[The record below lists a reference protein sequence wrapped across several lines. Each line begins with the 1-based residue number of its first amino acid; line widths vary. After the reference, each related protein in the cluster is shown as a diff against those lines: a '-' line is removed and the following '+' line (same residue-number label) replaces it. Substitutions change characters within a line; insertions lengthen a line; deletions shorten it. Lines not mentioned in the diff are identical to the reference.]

1 MSFPIYS
8 LPFAKDI
15 ISHITGGKDPFY
27 NLSWAG
33 APLSLLLAAL
43 PHWYTIYLAESN
55 KVQGGW
61 SNVNPRFWV
70 QRLIAKSNTTKLT
83 PLELKILRGQS
94 CQANA
99 FENAPLFVASIIWA
113 NYTGLD
119 VETINNFVVGWL
131 VSRAIYT
138 VFYVQISGKANSF
151 ARTAVF
157 QVGIIWIISIW
168 LKGAFKISPSL
179 K

>member
-1 MSFPIYS
+1 MSVIYNI
-8 LPFAKDI
+8 PGAKDL
-15 ISHITGGKDPFY
+15 ISSIFNGRDPFY
-27 NLSWAG
+27 NLTWAG
-33 APLSLLLAAL
+33 VPLSLLLAAI

-61 SNVNPRFWV
+61 SNANPRFWV
-70 QRLIAKSNTTKLT
+70 QRLIAKSNTNKLS

-99 FENAPLFVASIIWA
+99 FENVPLFIATLIWA
-113 NYTGLD
+113 NVTKLD
-119 VETINNFVVGWL
+119 TKTINNFVVGYL
-131 VSRAIYT
+131 TSRLAFTWCYLNLGSR
-138 VFYVQISGKANSF
+138 VNSF

-168 LKGAFKISPSL
+168 CKGAMTLLPAL

>member
-1 MSFPIYS
+1 MSAAIYS
-8 LPFAKDI
+8 LPFVRDLVASATGNKDI
-15 ISHITGGKDPFY
+15 FY
-27 NLSWAG
+27 NLSWTSV
-33 APLSLLLAAL
+33 PLSLLIAAL

-70 QRLIAKSNTTKLT
+70 QSLIAKGQKEKLS
-83 PLELKILRGQS
+83 PLELTILRGQS
-94 CQANA
+94 CQANG
-99 FENAPLFVASIIWA
+99 FENVPLFVATVIWA

-119 VETINNFVVGWL
+119 VNTINRFVVGWL
-131 VSRAIYT
+131 ASRAIYSVLYLKT
-138 VFYVQISGKANSF
+138 TGYANSF

-157 QVGIIWIISIW
+157 QFGIAYIITVFI
-168 LKGAFKISPSL
+168 KGAFKIAPTL

>member
-1 MSFPIYS
+1 MSALYDIPGVKALVAAAS
-8 LPFAKDI
+8 GNKDVF
-15 ISHITGGKDPFY
+15 H
-27 NLSWAG
+27 NLTWVG
-33 APLSLLLAAL
+33 VPLSLLLAAL

-70 QRLIAKSNTTKLT
+70 QRLIAKSNTTALS
-83 PLELKILRGQS
+83 PLEQKILRGQS

-99 FENAPLFVASIIWA
+99 FENVPLFIATLVWA
-113 NYTGLD
+113 NVTKLD
-119 VETINNFVVGWL
+119 APVINRFVVGYL
-131 VSRAIYT
+131 ASRAVFT
-138 VFYVQISGKANSF
+138 VLYLNTSTKANSF

-168 LKGAFKISPSL
+168 LKGAFKGLPDL